1 MAVLSEDVLL
11 VMQLACRRGA
21 SSLECRS
28 GGANAASSMSVRHR
42 SRGRLRSVTMI
53 GGLLATVLLSGL
65 LVRPCSAMQPQATSP
80 AAAFSDAAARSPQP
94 PEPEAAMKLFAA
106 VQEAVRS
113 MDAAKVAEVNERSSR
128 LVASAVTLRF
138 EGRIVG
144 RGVNAAD
151 DGATLRRA
159 VEAAV
164 AEAASRLPTT
174 NAATSRDQLLAMAS
188 RVAIS
193 LELSGDLVPMTPAT
207 YSQIDLEVLR
217 GLEGVAARFGQSV
230 RAVSPAT
237 MLANGTSPGDAM
249 IAAISAASGDAALAV
264 RTDPKGQPD
273 RLAADRGAVFYKFP
287 VSHLAQVRAGATPTF
302 LFRGG
307 KVVSDRDI
315 TVASM
320 RQLAESMVDWLL
332 RWDSSNRVASDWPKG
347 TYFPSRGGY
356 EPPTASLAEFAIVT
370 YAVHRFIT
378 VKEQFQIEGQ
388 NPWTIVRPGAAGSAY
403 LRFGAERLERQP
415 LADAKPGPMFACLR
429 SLVVMAPMEHM
440 TVTRGVVPAT
450 LSVYDGELTSVFTV
464 KGGWN
469 SLVPENARAFA
480 AFVLARRATI
490 IPGEV
495 GAEER
500 LQVAQEAV
508 RSLYRETKPT
518 MLVMHMPWLGMAERL
533 LAGTGELPAAAALRD
548 MRDLVWKFQMTDAD
562 AGVEGPDLVGGIV
575 FTSSSELLPTAQSL
589 RPLAFIA
596 SMLADPRL
604 TDVGERP
611 MQLSRLLRSVRFIRQ
626 LTMDE
631 WSGFAAVD
639 PAMAAGGVRASLWD
653 SKESPEATA
662 LGLITVCNTLESL
675 GAMTAPPRPA
685 QAPDSK

>member
-42 SRGRLRSVTMI
+42 SRGWLRSVTMI

-237 MLANGTSPGDAM
+237 MLANGTP
-249 IAAISAASGDAALAV
+249 
-264 RTDPKGQPD
+264 
-273 RLAADRGAVFYKFP
+273 
-287 VSHLAQVRAGATPTF
+287 
-302 LFRGG
+302 
-307 KVVSDRDI
+307 
-315 TVASM
+315 
-320 RQLAESMVDWLL
+320 
-332 RWDSSNRVASDWPKG
+332 
-347 TYFPSRGGY
+347 
-356 EPPTASLAEFAIVT
+356 
-370 YAVHRFIT
+370 
-378 VKEQFQIEGQ
+378 
-388 NPWTIVRPGAAGSAY
+388 
-403 LRFGAERLERQP
+403 
-415 LADAKPGPMFACLR
+415 
-429 SLVVMAPMEHM
+429 
-440 TVTRGVVPAT
+440 
-450 LSVYDGELTSVFTV
+450 
-464 KGGWN
+464 
-469 SLVPENARAFA
+469 
-480 AFVLARRATI
+480 
-490 IPGEV
+490 
-495 GAEER
+495 
-500 LQVAQEAV
+500 
-508 RSLYRETKPT
+508 
-518 MLVMHMPWLGMAERL
+518 
-533 LAGTGELPAAAALRD
+533 
-548 MRDLVWKFQMTDAD
+548 
-562 AGVEGPDLVGGIV
+562 
-575 FTSSSELLPTAQSL
+575 
-589 RPLAFIA
+589 
-596 SMLADPRL
+596 
-604 TDVGERP
+604 
-611 MQLSRLLRSVRFIRQ
+611 
-626 LTMDE
+626 
-631 WSGFAAVD
+631 
-639 PAMAAGGVRASLWD
+639 PAMR
-653 SKESPEATA
+653 
-662 LGLITVCNTLESL
+662 
-675 GAMTAPPRPA
+675 
-685 QAPDSK
+685 